1 MSQNTGPGRL
11 TGRAAV
17 VTGGAQG
24 IGGGCARQLAADG
37 AQVLIVDL
45 DGDLAQQTAAEIK
58 AAGGEAAVYVGDI
71 SKEETAVGMV
81 ADAMDRFGRLD
92 ILVQNAFPVGGSTFG
107 GGALE
112 VEPEGWH
119 SGIDVLV
126 TALYLGAKHAVPAME
141 ASGVPEGFDTSRY
154 GQIGLHAG
162 DPPKTEIG
170 RIINMSSVH
179 GLLQAAGVLVYE
191 AGKAAVIGMT
201 RQMAIDFGPRGITV
215 NAIAPGHIVTEKL
228 EKMWAQDGNESG
240 YRLFELQ
247 YPARRCGMPED
258 IGHAVAFLSSPAA
271 SFITGVVLPVDGG
284 MSIQLQENIV
294 MEVKDY
300 IQENPDIRTSFDRF
314 SGHRSRR

>member
-1 MSQNTGPGRL
+1 MSTDRL
-11 TGRAAV
+11 AGRAAI

-24 IGGGCARQLAADG
+24 IGAGCARRLAADG

-45 DGDLAQQTAAEIK
+45 DADLARATAAGIE
-58 AAGGEAAVYVGDI
+58 ADGGTAAVYVGDI
-71 SKEETAVGMV
+71 SKEETASGMV
-81 ADAMDRFGRLD
+81 EDAMTRFGRLD
-92 ILVQNAFPVGGSTFG
+92 ILVQNAFAVGGSTFG
-107 GGALE
+107 GGATE

-126 TALYLGAKHAVPAME
+126 TGLYLGARYAVPAME
-141 ASGVPEGFDTSRY
+141 ASGVPDSFDTSRY
-154 GQIGLHAG
+154 GRIGLHAG
-162 DPPKTEIG
+162 DPPKTEVG

-201 RQMAIDFGPRGITV
+201 RQMAIDFGPKGITV
-215 NAIAPGHIVTEKL
+215 NAIAPGHIITEKL
-228 EKMWAQDGNESG
+228 DKMWAEDGNESG

-247 YPARRCGMPED
+247 YPVRRCGMPED
-258 IGHAVAFLSSPAA
+258 IANAVAFLSSAEA

-300 IQENPDIRTSFDRF
+300 IQENPDIKTSFDRW